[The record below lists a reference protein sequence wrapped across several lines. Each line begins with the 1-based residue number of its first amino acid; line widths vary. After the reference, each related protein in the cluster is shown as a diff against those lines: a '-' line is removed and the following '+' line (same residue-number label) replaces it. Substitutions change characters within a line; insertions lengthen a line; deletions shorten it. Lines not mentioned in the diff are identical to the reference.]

1 MTPANKVIIN
11 TAILYG
17 RMILTVGVSLY
28 STRLILEA
36 LGSTDYG
43 IFELVAGI
51 IAVLAFLKNTMA
63 TSTQRFLSFYQG
75 KNDIEGQKSVFANSL
90 VMHIIV
96 GVVIVAVLAL
106 LESHLFEHFL
116 NITEDRI
123 YAARIVYRTMLA
135 SLLFSMINV
144 PFMGT
149 LVAHENMLFVA
160 VVNILEALLKLAIA
174 FVLIS
179 LEDSRLMIYS
189 YLMAALAFITLLM
202 YMGFCIN
209 KYDECSLR
217 NVKIDKEQIKELSSF
232 AGWNLF
238 GALCGLGRTQG
249 MAVLLNLFFGTVIN
263 AAYGIANQLAA
274 QMYFLSATMLRA
286 LNPQIMKSEGVDDR
300 ERMLRL
306 SMIASK
312 FGFFLVAIIAIP
324 AIFEMP
330 QVLKFWLKEV
340 PEYTSIFAQ
349 LILIAILL
357 NQLTIGLQSALQATG
372 KIKLYQTVVG
382 GVILMTLPVAYIFLK
397 MGFPPYYVFVS
408 YLCLEVLSV
417 GLRIWIAK
425 KIANL
430 SVPLYLNRVFVKS
443 TLPLVSTIATC
454 WLITKNIELE
464 YRFFITGF
472 VSSIIFVSAIYI
484 FGLYEDEKNLLKK
497 FYSSIIIKVY
507 RKKII

>member
-1 MTPANKVIIN
+1 MTPANRVIVN

-17 RMILTVGVSLY
+17 RMVLTVGVSLY
-28 STRLILEA
+28 STRLILDA

-75 KNDIEGQKSVFANSL
+75 KNDIENQKSVFANSL
-90 VMHIIV
+90 AMHVALGLLIV
-96 GVVIVAVLAL
+96 VVLAL
-106 LESHLFEHFL
+106 LESYLFEHFL
-116 NITEDRI
+116 NIAENRI
-123 YAARIVYRTMLA
+123 YAAKIVYRTMLA

-149 LVAHENMLFVA
+149 LVAHENLLFVA

-174 FVLIS
+174 FILIS
-179 LEDSRLMIYS
+179 LQGNRLIAYS
-189 YLMAALAFITLLM
+189 YLMAALAFVTLIL
-202 YMGFCIN
+202 YVVFCIR
-209 KYDECSLR
+209 KYDECSLK
-217 NVKIDKEQIKELSSF
+217 NTQINKEQIKELSSF

-249 MAVLLNLFFGTVIN
+249 LAVLLNIFFGTVIN
-263 AAYGIANQLAA
+263 AAYGIANQLSA

-324 AIFEMP
+324 AIFEMNCI
-330 QVLKFWLKEV
+330 LKFWLKDV
-340 PEYTSIFAQ
+340 PEFTTIFAQ
-349 LILIAILL
+349 LILVSILL
-357 NQLTIGLQSALQATG
+357 NQITIGLQSALQATG
-372 KIKLYQTVVG
+372 RIKLYQTVVG

-408 YLCLEVLSV
+408 YLCLEAIGV
-417 GLRIWIAK
+417 GLRIWIAQ
-425 KIANL
+425 KIAQL
-430 SVPLYLNRVFVKS
+430 SVPLYLKRVMVVS
-443 TLPLVSTIATC
+443 IVPLISNIAIC
-454 WLITKNIELE
+454 WLITRNLEME
-464 YRFFITGF
+464 YRFLLTGCL
-472 VSSIIFVSAIYI
+472 SAIVFTTSIY
-484 FGLYEDEKNLLKK
+484 FYGLYEDEKTLLTK
-497 FYSSIIIKVY
+497 FFNTIMNKV
-507 RKKII
+507 RK

>member
-75 KNDIEGQKSVFANSL
+75 KNDIEGQKSVFTNSL
-90 VMHIIV
+90 IMHIIV

-106 LESHLFEHFL
+106 LESYLFEHFL
-116 NITEDRI
+116 NIAEGRI
-123 YAARIVYRTMLA
+123 YAAKIVYRTMLA

-149 LVAHENMLFVA
+149 LVAHENLLFVA
-160 VVNILEALLKLAIA
+160 VVNILEALLKLSIA

-179 LEDSRLMIYS
+179 LSGNRLIIYS
-189 YLMAALAFITLLM
+189 YLMATLAFVTMLM
-202 YMGFCIN
+202 YTAFCFK
-209 KYDECSLR
+209 KYIECSLR
-217 NVKIDKEQIKELSSF
+217 NVKIDKKQIKELSSF

-330 QVLKFWLKEV
+330 QILKFWLKEV
-340 PEYTSIFAQ
+340 PEYTTIFAQ
-349 LILIAILL
+349 FILIAILI

-408 YLCLEVLSV
+408 YLCLEVV
-417 GLRIWIAK
+417 GVILRIWIAK
-425 KIANL
+425 KIAGL
-430 SVPLYLNRVFVKS
+430 SVPVYLNRVFMKS
-443 TLPLVSTIATC
+443 FFPTICSLVVC
-454 WLITKNIELE
+454 WFITRNIHFE
-464 YRFFITGF
+464 YRFLFTGF
-472 VSSIIFVSAIYI
+472 ASAVILLISIYFK
-484 FGLYEDEKNLLKK
+484 GLYHDEKILFQKAIMTIKTKILK
-497 FYSSIIIKVY
+497 Y
-507 RKKII
+507 R

>member
-1 MTPANKVIIN
+1 MTPANRVIVN
-11 TAILYG
+11 SAILYG
-17 RMILTVGVSLY
+17 RMVLTVGVSLY
-28 STRLILEA
+28 STRLILDA

-43 IFELVAGI
+43 IFELVGGI

-75 KNDIEGQKSVFANSL
+75 KNDLENQKSVFANSL
-90 VMHIIV
+90 IMHIVVGIIIV
-96 GVVIVAVLAL
+96 IVLAL
-106 LESHLFEHFL
+106 LESYLFEHFL
-116 NITEDRI
+116 NIAEDRI
-123 YAARIVYRTMLA
+123 YAAKIVYRTMLA
-135 SLLFSMINV
+135 SLLFSMVNV

-149 LVAHENMLFVA
+149 LVAHENLLFVA
-160 VVNILEALLKLAIA
+160 VVNIFEALLKLCIA

-179 LEDSRLMIYS
+179 LQDNRLLIYS
-189 YLMAALAFITLLM
+189 YLMAVLAFITLLM
-202 YMGFCIN
+202 YVGFCFK
-209 KYDECSLR
+209 KYDECSLQ
-217 NVKIDKEQIKELSSF
+217 NAKINKKQIKELSSF

-324 AIFEMP
+324 SIFEMN
-330 QVLKFWLKEV
+330 QILKVWLKEV
-340 PEYTSIFAQ
+340 PEFTTIFAQ
-349 LILIAILL
+349 LILVAILL

-382 GVILMTLPVAYIFLK
+382 GVILMTLPLAYIFLK

-408 YLCLEVLSV
+408 YLCLEVLGV
-417 GLRIWIAK
+417 VLRILIAK
-425 KIANL
+425 KIAQL
-430 SVPLYLNRVFVKS
+430 SIPVYLNRVFVKS
-443 TLPLVSTIATC
+443 FFPTICSVLVC
-454 WLITKNIELE
+454 WVITKNINFE
-464 YRFFITGF
+464 YRFLLTGGL
-472 VSSIIFVSAIYI
+472 SAIVLVISIY
-484 FGLYEDEKNLLKK
+484 FMGLYDDEKVLLQK
-497 FYSSIIIKVY
+497 FIKTIETKIFK
-507 RKKII
+507 RKR

>member
-1 MTPANKVIIN
+1 MTPANRVIVN

-17 RMILTVGVSLY
+17 RMLLTVGVSLY

-36 LGSTDYG
+36 LGSADYG
-43 IFELVAGI
+43 IFELVGGI

-75 KNDIEGQKSVFANSL
+75 KNDKEGQKSVFVNSL
-90 VMHIIV
+90 VMHIVVGLLIV
-96 GVVIVAVLAL
+96 VVLAL
-106 LESHLFEHFL
+106 LESYLFENFL
-116 NITEDRI
+116 NIAAGRI
-123 YAARIVYRTMLA
+123 YSAKIVYRTMLA

-149 LVAHENMLFVA
+149 LVAHENLLFVA
-160 VVNILEALLKLAIA
+160 VVNIFEALFKLAIA

-179 LEDSRLMIYS
+179 LQDNKLITYS
-189 YLMAALAFITLLM
+189 YLIAALALVTLLF
-202 YMGFCIN
+202 YIGFCFK
-209 KYDECSLR
+209 KYDECSLQ
-217 NVKIDKEQIKELSSF
+217 NIKIDKKQIKELSSF
-232 AGWNLF
+232 TGWNLF

-249 MAVLLNLFFGTVIN
+249 MAVLLNVFFGTVIN

-324 AIFEMP
+324 SIFEMP
-330 QVLKFWLKEV
+330 QILKFWLKEV
-340 PEYTSIFAQ
+340 PEYTTIFAQ
-349 LILIAILL
+349 FILMAILI

-372 KIKLYQTVVG
+372 KIKFYQTVVG

-408 YLCLEVLSV
+408 YLCLEVV
-417 GLRIWIAK
+417 GVILRIWITK
-425 KIANL
+425 KIAGL
-430 SVPLYLNRVFVKS
+430 SVPLYLNRVLVKS
-443 TLPLVSTIATC
+443 FFPTICSLLIC
-454 WLITKNIELE
+454 WLITRNIHFE
-464 YRFFITGF
+464 YRFLITG
-472 VSSIIFVSAIYI
+472 VASALVLLISIYFK
-484 FGLYEDEKNLLKK
+484 GLYLDEKILLQKAIK
-497 FYSSIIIKVY
+497 IIKT
-507 RKKII
+507 KIF